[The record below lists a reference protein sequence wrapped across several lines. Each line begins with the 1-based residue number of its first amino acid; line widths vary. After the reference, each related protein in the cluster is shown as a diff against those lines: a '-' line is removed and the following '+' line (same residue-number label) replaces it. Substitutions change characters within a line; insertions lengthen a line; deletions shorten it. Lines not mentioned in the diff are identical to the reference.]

1 MEEAEERSVSDDAE
15 AAGENGENG
24 EGEASED
31 PGASLLS
38 RPVRKGRR

>member
-15 AAGENGENG
+15 AAGENG